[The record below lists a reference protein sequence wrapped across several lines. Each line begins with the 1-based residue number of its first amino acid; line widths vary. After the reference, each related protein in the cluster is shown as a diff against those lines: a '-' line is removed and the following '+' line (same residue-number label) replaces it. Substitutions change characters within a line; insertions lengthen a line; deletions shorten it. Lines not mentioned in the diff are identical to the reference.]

1 LITHC
6 VFQEESP
13 GHSQEAFPP
22 PESPERIEVH
32 RRIDSEGGIEKMRK
46 STAIVAIV
54 VVSLF
59 AIYGCKSVET
69 TSAVLHNEHGQ
80 YDKAIEMSK
89 KALEKNPKDAEA
101 HFQLGVSYSY
111 TGDMA
116 NAYTEF
122 KTAAKLNP
130 SKAADCETDIKS
142 NWAKHFNNGL
152 SEVQA
157 ENLAGGAHEFELT
170 TQADPRQV
178 KGWLNLAKVYYSLA
192 QNDTTYLPKAYET
205 VDTLLAKTTDK
216 DESYANVLTLSGAIM
231 VKRGMSD
238 DAQKI
243 FEKLLLVD
251 PATFEDVE
259 RAANTYLAKRDWA
272 TGATF
277 LQMAMDARKKANAED
292 FESYYNL
299 GAVYFNGKNCPKAI
313 EMYLAALELDQENK
327 QGNYGILL
335 AYYSCEMY
343 DDAVLQGQKYTE
355 KNADDPNGWRILSL
369 AYSKKGMKLKAEE
382 AAKKFQELSQ

>member
-1 LITHC
+1 
-6 VFQEESP
+6 
-13 GHSQEAFPP
+13 
-22 PESPERIEVH
+22 
-32 RRIDSEGGIEKMRK
+32 MRK
-46 STAIVAIV
+46 SMAIVAIV

-59 AIYGCKSVET
+59 AVYGCKSVET

-80 YDKAIEMSK
+80 YEKAIEMSK

-111 TGDMA
+111 TGDMV
-116 NAYTEF
+116 NAYNEF
-122 KTAAKLNP
+122 MTSAKLDP
-130 SKAADCETDIKS
+130 GKVADAETDIKS
-142 NWAKHFNNGL
+142 NWAKHFNNGV
-152 SEVQA
+152 SESQA
-157 ENLAGGAHEFELT
+157 ENLAGAAHEFELT
-170 TQADPRQV
+170 TQADPRQA

-205 VDTLLAKTTDK
+205 VDTLLMKTTEK
-216 DESYANVLTLSGAIM
+216 DESYTSVLTLGGAIM
-231 VKRGMSD
+231 VRRGMND
-238 DAQKI
+238 EAQKL
-243 FEKLLLVD
+243 FAKLLLVD

-272 TGATF
+272 TGATY
-277 LQMAMDARKKANAED
+277 LQMAMDARKKTNAED

-299 GAVYFNGKNCPKAI
+299 AAVYFNGKNCPKAI
-313 EMYLAALELDQENK
+313 EMYLAALEVDQENK

-355 KNADDPNGWRILSL
+355 KYMDDPNGWRILSL
-369 AYSKKGMKLKAEE
+369 SYNKKGMKLKAEE
-382 AAKKFQELSQ
+382 AAKKYQELSQ